1 MRKLDPEKKALWVA
15 ALRSGEYEQGKNHL
29 AVRQA
34 DGTFAFCCLG
44 VACEV
49 AIKNG
54 LPLAV
59 REDVGMRRLYEG
71 LSSHPP
77 YVASRWLAPADETV
91 WPLEDLE
98 VTVPALVMRT
108 LPAIM
113 ETVRSLPEVMGRG
126 SAAVDEALRS
136 HGEAPGRESY
146 SVTLAWLNDAG
157 ASLAL
162 IAELIESQ
170 L

>member
-1 MRKLDPEKKALWVA
+1 VA
-15 ALRSGEYEQGKNHL
+15 ALRSGEYPQGANHL
-29 AVRQA
+29 AVERG

-44 VACEV
+44 VACDV
-49 AIKNG
+49 ARRSALFG
-54 LPLAV
+54 LDV
-59 REDVGMRRLYEG
+59 REERGMRLYGG
-71 LSSHPP
+71 LSSYPP
-77 YVASRWLAPADETV
+77 FEVSRWLTPADETIT
-91 WPLEDLE
+91 PLEELE

-113 ETVRSLPEVMGRG
+113 ETVRSLPEVMGEG

-146 SVTLAWLNDAG
+146 TVNLAWLNDAG
-157 ASLAL
+157 ASFAL